1 MRHRAVGTV
10 DIHTHFL
17 PRSWPDLA
25 ARFGTPDW
33 PWMRHGPGGK
43 ATLMLGTQEFRPV
56 GQACWDAQ
64 ARLEHMDRD
73 GVEVQI
79 MCATPLLFAYQ
90 RPAAQALECAR
101 IFNDAALEICAHA
114 PRRLKALCQ
123 VPLQDT
129 ELACREVSRAMADG
143 HIGVQ
148 IGNHVGSRELC
159 DEGILTFLRHCA
171 AEGAAVFVHPWDMMA
186 QERMPRY
193 QLPWLVAMP
202 AETQLSIL
210 WLILSG
216 AFERLPRTLKLCFAH
231 GGGSFAY
238 LLGRVDNAW
247 RNRDIVREDCPQLP
261 SSYLDRFYVDAA
273 AFSHEALDLLVRTM
287 GEDRVML
294 GSDYPYPLG
303 EQQVGSLIRSHPTLP
318 AAARAKLLHANAR
331 AFFGLEGGQAA
342 LAAHAAARRRA

>member
-1 MRHRAVGTV
+1 MGTI

-17 PRSWPDLA
+17 PRAWPDLA
-25 ARFGTPDW
+25 ARFGSPDW
-33 PWMRHGPGGK
+33 PWMRHGADGK
-43 ATLMLGTQEFRPV
+43 AMLMVGASEFRPV
-56 GQACWDAQ
+56 GAACWDPRL
-64 ARLEHMDRD
+64 RLEQMDRD
-73 GVEVQI
+73 GVEVQV

-101 IFNDAALEICAHA
+101 IFNDAALEICSHA

-148 IGNHVGSRELC
+148 IGNHVGERELS
-159 DEGILTFLRHCA
+159 DERIVTFLEHCA

-216 AFERLPRTLKLCFAH
+216 ALERLPRSLKLCFAH
-231 GGGSFAY
+231 GGGSFPY

-247 RNRDIVREDCPQLP
+247 RNRDIVREDCPHLP
-261 SSYLDRFYVDAA
+261 SSYLDRFSVDATV
-273 AFSHEALDLLVRTM
+273 FSHDALEFLVRTM

-294 GSDYPYPLG
+294 GSDYPFPLG
-303 EQQVGSLIRSHPTLP
+303 EQQVGSLIRSHPTLS
-318 AAARAKLLHANAR
+318 AVTREKVLGGNAAR
-331 AFFGLEGGQAA
+331 FFGLEGAPRRQRAERRT
-342 LAAHAAARRRA
+342 AAAVS

>member
-1 MRHRAVGTV
+1 MGTI
-10 DIHTHFL
+10 DIHSHFL
-17 PRSWPDLA
+17 PRTWPDLA

-33 PWMRHGPGGK
+33 PWMRHGAAGK
-43 ATLMLGTQEFRPV
+43 AMLMVGEREFRPV
-56 GQACWDAQ
+56 GAACWDPGV
-64 ARLEHMDRD
+64 RLEHMDRD

-79 MCATPLLFAYQ
+79 MCATPVLFAYE

-101 IFNDAALEICAHA
+101 IFNDAARELCSHA
-114 PRRLKALCQ
+114 PRRLKSLCQ
-123 VPLQDT
+123 VPLQDS
-129 ELACREVSRAMADG
+129 ELACRELSRAMADG

-148 IGNHVGSRELC
+148 IGNHVGARELN
-159 DEGILTFLRHCA
+159 DQGIVTFLEHCA

-216 AFERLPRTLKLCFAH
+216 AFERLPRSLKLCFAH
-231 GGGSFAY
+231 GGGSFPY

-247 RNRDIVREDCPQLP
+247 RNRDIVREDCPHPP
-261 SSYLDRFYVDAA
+261 SSYLDRFSVDATV
-273 AFSHEALDLLVRTM
+273 FSDDALEFLVRTM

-303 EQQVGSLIRSHPTLP
+303 EQQVGSLIRSHPRLSP
-318 AAARAKLLHANAR
+318 AARDKLLRGNAA
-331 AFFGLEGGQAA
+331 AFFGLEDPAA
-342 LAAHAAARRRA
+342 AVPLPARRRA